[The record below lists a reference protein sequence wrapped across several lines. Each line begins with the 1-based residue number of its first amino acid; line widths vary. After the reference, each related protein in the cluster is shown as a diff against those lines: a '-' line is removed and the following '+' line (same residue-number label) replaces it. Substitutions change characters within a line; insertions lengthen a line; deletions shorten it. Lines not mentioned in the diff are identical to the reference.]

1 MTVGIIYIARND
13 MRDSADHYKIGKS
26 YKADPKIR
34 MKELNEDTTLILV
47 SLFSMEIFWFM
58 MLMNANVLCTKS
70 FKIKE

>member
-34 MKELNEDTTLILV
+34 MKELNEDTTLYIGEFV
-47 SLFSMEIFWFM
+47 CKGHFFG
-58 MLMNANVLCTKS
+58 
-70 FKIKE
+70 

>member
-34 MKELNEDTTLILV
+34 MKELNEDTTLYIGEFV
-47 SLFSMEIFWFM
+47 CKGHFWLM